1 MKFTTLLGSARKK
14 GNTAKVLGWI
24 EEELVNQGHEVSRIT
39 LHDKAI
45 HCCLACAKCKESP
58 DAIDCVQ
65 KDDAIEIMEQ
75 MIAADGVVFASPL
88 YFWGFSAQIKAL
100 IDRSYS
106 LVTKYHQPGHT
117 SLMKGKRIG
126 LLVTGAGTYENNAE
140 GVFTAFDRLSD
151 FYLTRKIRQAV
162 RGPMHH
168 RRPDAGGCETQ
179 GRCHGAVDGGMKF
192 QAERLKGKSY

>member
-24 EEELVNQGHEVSRIT
+24 EEELVNEGHEVNRIT
-39 LHDKAI
+39 LDDKAI
-45 HCCLACAKCKESP
+45 HCCLACAKCKENP

-75 MIAADGVVFASPL
+75 MIAGDGVVFASPL

-106 LVTKYHQPGHT
+106 LVTQYHQPGHT
-117 SLMKGKRIG
+117 SLMQGKRIG
-126 LLVTGAGTYENNAE
+126 LLVTGAGVYENNAE

-151 FYLTRKIRQAV
+151 FYLA
-162 RGPMHH
+162 
-168 RRPDAGGCETQ
+168 
-179 GRCHGAVDGGMKF
+179 
-192 QAERLKGKSY
+192 GKSDKLFVGQCTTADQMPADAKRKAVVMARSLGG